1 MTAGNKNHHWRQ
13 RLWRLTSLT
22 VPLWVCAVLLVLH
35 AMYFARAML
44 VPIVFAVFAYLTL
57 RPLVRRAQHAGIP
70 AGVSAA
76 AVMLLVL
83 LIVGGGGYLVFEPAK
98 RLIAEAPASV
108 EIVKEKFRGV
118 LHKVDDI
125 NDATQ
130 ELAEVTEEEGPLADE
145 KPVQVQVAQPAWTA
159 NWTLL
164 NSTGNF
170 LSFIAIAG
178 ALLYFLLA
186 TGDQLLNNILGSLP
200 DFAAQRHLVE
210 AVTKVQDG
218 LSHYLAQVTIINFC
232 LGAAVTLAM
241 WGLRMPSPLLWGV
254 MAMSFNYVPF
264 LGALCGVVVTFF
276 VALVNFEPT
285 YYAFVVA
292 GTYLLLTSLEGQ
304 FITPAILGKTMN
316 TGPVLIMLSLV
327 FWGWLWGLMGVFLS
341 VPILIAVSLVASEY
355 ETTARLATLLGAD
368 GQNYGGKE
376 ARNDRSPQ
384 GESAEQ
390 AEAGLPSSA
399 KSSAY

>member
-1 MTAGNKNHHWRQ
+1 MTAGNKHHHWRQ

-22 VPLWVCAVLLVLH
+22 VPLWVCAVLLALH

-57 RPLVRRAQHAGIP
+57 RPAVRRAQHFGIP
-70 AGVSAA
+70 SGVSAA
-76 AVMLLVL
+76 AVMLFVL
-83 LIVGGGGYLVFEPAK
+83 LIVGGGAYLVFEPAK
-98 RLIAEAPASV
+98 QLIAEAPASV

-130 ELAEVTEEEGPLADE
+130 ELAEVAEEEEEGPLADE
-145 KPVQVQVAQPAWTA
+145 KPVPVQVAQPAWTA

-200 DFAAQRHLVE
+200 DFASRRQLVE

-218 LSHYLAQVTIINFC
+218 LSHYLAQVTVINFG
-232 LGAAVTLAM
+232 LGAAATIAM
-241 WGLRMPSPLLWGV
+241 WGLGMPSPLLWGV
-254 MAMSFNYVPF
+254 MAMTFNYVPF

-276 VALVNFEPT
+276 VALVNF
-285 YYAFVVA
+285 
-292 GTYLLLTSLEGQ
+292 
-304 FITPAILGKTMN
+304 
-316 TGPVLIMLSLV
+316 
-327 FWGWLWGLMGVFLS
+327 
-341 VPILIAVSLVASEY
+341 
-355 ETTARLATLLGAD
+355 
-368 GQNYGGKE
+368 
-376 ARNDRSPQ
+376 
-384 GESAEQ
+384 
-390 AEAGLPSSA
+390 
-399 KSSAY
+399 